1 MAYPSKAKT
10 AGPTHEQIIRDVRA
24 GKIAPIYYLM
34 GTESYYIDR
43 LADFLVSSLLKPEER
58 DFNLVTL
65 FGAETQIDEVILA
78 AKAFPMGAPYTV
90 VLVREAQNLE
100 GI

>member
-1 MAYPSKAKT
+1 MAYPSKPKT

-24 GKIAPIYYLM
+24 GKISPIYYLM
-34 GTESYYIDR
+34 GAESYYIDR

-65 FGAETQIDEVILA
+65 FGADTQIDEVILA
-78 AKAFPMGAPYTV
+78 AKASRFDKPTNT
-90 VLVREAQNLE
+90 L
-100 GI
+100 

>member
-34 GTESYYIDR
+34 GTESYYITDWPT
-43 LADFLVSSLLKPEER
+43 S
-58 DFNLVTL
+58 
-65 FGAETQIDEVILA
+65 
-78 AKAFPMGAPYTV
+78 
-90 VLVREAQNLE
+90 
-100 GI
+100 